1 MAYPSGLC
9 AVVTGSG
16 SGLGRAFCLEL
27 ARRNARLVCSDI
39 DEAAANE
46 TAALVREMGREAT
59 VVVCDVSN
67 SEDVSALAERSVHV
81 LRGVDMVVNNAGVA
95 VSGPFEAVS
104 LEDWRWGVD
113 INLWGVIH
121 GCRAFAPAMKERGR
135 GWILNVAS
143 AAGFASLPE
152 MAPYNV
158 SKAGVIALSETL
170 YGELAPH
177 GVGVTV
183 LCPTFFSSRIAGAMR
198 GTEQDLRQ
206 RKRLIEQAMK
216 RAKLKAAD
224 VARVALDR
232 AEAGELY
239 ALPMRDGRLL
249 WRLKRAAPARFHA
262 LVAKQQKLLRRLLRL
277 R

>member
-1 MAYPSGLC
+1 
-9 AVVTGSG
+9 
-16 SGLGRAFCLEL
+16 
-27 ARRNARLVCSDI
+27 
-39 DEAAANE
+39 
-46 TAALVREMGREAT
+46 
-59 VVVCDVSN
+59 
-67 SEDVSALAERSVHV
+67 
-81 LRGVDMVVNNAGVA
+81 VA

-198 GTEQDLRQ
+198 GPEQDLRQ

-216 RAKLKAAD
+216 RAKLNAAD

-239 ALPMRDGRLL
+239 ALPMRDGRML

-262 LVAKQQKLLRRLLRL
+262 LVAKQHELLRRLLRL